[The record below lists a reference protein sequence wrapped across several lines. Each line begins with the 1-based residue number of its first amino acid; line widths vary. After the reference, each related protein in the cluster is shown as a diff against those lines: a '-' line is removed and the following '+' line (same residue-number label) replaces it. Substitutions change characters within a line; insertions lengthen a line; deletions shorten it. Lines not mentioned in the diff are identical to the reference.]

1 METNAQ
7 RLNKRS
13 LLIASIALLLVFAVA
28 IPIVI
33 SCHPSATTTEQAAQQ
48 GIEELRRV
56 VVASGGKPAPA
67 DLARIE
73 SKYSHTRT
81 AALARFLRGL
91 LSYYAQNY
99 SAAIP
104 TFDVKTIGA
113 LSSLGDYALFYRAE
127 SYAASSAKGEALRDY
142 SAVYTKYPDSL
153 MARMSR
159 LRAAE
164 VELALSNP
172 MGAIRHLTPLIDS
185 QDQDALYLAG
195 QAYEQMGRT
204 DDAIKLYRTIY
215 YYRPASRA
223 AEQAEAKLGEL
234 GVSVAEAT
242 GSFDE
247 ERSRADS
254 LFEAEQYAEA
264 AKAYANLIA
273 RFPEAEQADKI
284 KLRCGIC
291 LLNSKQTLQ
300 AIEYF
305 AKVSE
310 RNPNLHAEALFYQAD
325 ALRRLA
331 RPAQYA
337 LVVDRLLK
345 QYPQSRW
352 AHNALYNLASYLD
365 RQGKMADAAA
375 RYRQLLSL
383 FPKSEFAPEAS
394 YKLGWYAYRA
404 KNYAEAARILEQ
416 HLIDYYSPWSKFIG
430 EAGFWAAVA
439 EERLGNKARALT
451 LYEIIIQRY
460 RYGYHGQIAAQRVAR
475 LSGTRQ
481 RVALIQNS
489 SLSGPD
495 LERIRQNALKVEK
508 VQETAGESEMKRLSK
523 VDDLE
528 VIGLSGEAISE
539 LNRALES
546 APTSPL
552 LNIRLARIYWQRGE
566 NLQATLTL
574 RRAYPDIYS
583 YQDSDLPREVWE
595 IYFPLRNWDVIKQE
609 AKRYGIDPYIVAGLI
624 RQESVFNPN
633 AVSRVGARGL
643 MQLMPST
650 AQLISIRQGTG
661 RVTAAD
667 LTDPVLNI
675 KLGVNYLWQMLSEFG
690 RIEYAAAAYNAGPSR
705 VRQWIRE
712 RGSMDIEEWVE
723 NIPLAETRGY
733 VQGVLRYAANYR
745 RFYKD

>member
-1 METNAQ
+1 MQADAEWFKQ
-7 RLNKRS
+7 RS
-13 LLIASIALLLVFAVA
+13 FLIALVALLAVFATV
-28 IPIVI
+28 IPIVA
-33 SCHPSATTTEQAAQQ
+33 SCHSGAASKEQAAQQ
-48 GIEELRRV
+48 GIEELSALV
-56 VVASGGKPAPA
+56 AASGGKPADS
-67 DLARIE
+67 DLARIA
-73 SKYSHTRT
+73 SKYAHTRA

-91 LSYYAQNY
+91 LSYSAQNY
-99 SAAIP
+99 SAAVDA
-104 TFDVKTIGA
+104 FDVKTISA
-113 LSSLGDYALFYRAE
+113 LTSLGDYALFYRAE
-127 SYAASSAKGEALRDY
+127 SYANSGASGEALRDY

-153 MARMSR
+153 MARTAR
-159 LRAAE
+159 LRACE
-164 VELALSNP
+164 IELALGNSE
-172 MGAIRHLTPLIDS
+172 GAIRHLTPLIDS

-195 QAYEQMGRT
+195 RAYEQMGRS
-204 DDAIKLYRTIY
+204 DQAIKLYRTIY
-215 YYRPASRA
+215 YYRPASQA
-223 AEQAEAKLGEL
+223 AEQAEARLGEL

-310 RNPNLHAEALFYQAD
+310 RNPNLRAEALFYQAD

-365 RQGKMADAAA
+365 RQGKVADSAA

-383 FPKSEFAPEAS
+383 YPKSEYAPEAS
-394 YKLGWYAYRA
+394 YKLGWYAYQAR
-404 KNYAEAARILEQ
+404 NYAEAAQLLEK
-416 HLIDYYSPWSKFIG
+416 HLLDYYSPWSKFIG
-430 EAGFWAAVA
+430 EAGLWAAKA
-439 EERLGNKARALT
+439 EERLGKKARALA

-460 RYGYHGQIAAQRVAR
+460 RYGYHGQIAAQRAAR
-475 LSGTRQ
+475 LSSTRQ

-489 SLSGPD
+489 PLSGSD

-508 VQETAGESEMKRLSK
+508 VEETAGESEMKRLSK

-528 VIGLSGEAISE
+528 VIGLSEEAINE

-552 LNIRLARIYWQRGE
+552 LNTRLARIYWRRGA
-566 NLQATLTL
+566 NLQATITL

-643 MQLMPST
+643 MQLMPNT
-650 AQLISIRQGTG
+650 AQLICMRQGGG

-667 LTDPVLNI
+667 LTDPVINI
-675 KLGVNYLWQMLSEFG
+675 KLGVNYLWQMLGEFG
-690 RIEYAAAAYNAGPSR
+690 RIEYAAAAYNAGPAR

-712 RGSMDIEEWVE
+712 RGGMDIEDWIE

-745 RFYKD
+745 RFYKE